1 MTIERL
7 DISRLLAADMRD
19 LMDEESMAHVL
30 RRCGGVI
37 MGDGEEWYAKIASV
51 LIRGA
56 DRGRV
61 LSQALDIIA
70 IRTDLW
76 PGPPSAA

>member
-1 MTIERL
+1 MSIERL
-7 DISRLLAADMRD
+7 DISRLLAADMREI
-19 LMDEESMAHVL
+19 MDEESMAHVL

-37 MGDGEEWYAKIASV
+37 VDDGDEWYAKIASV

-70 IRTDLW
+70 IRPDLW

>member
-1 MTIERL
+1 MSIERL
-7 DISRLLAADMRD
+7 DISRLLAADMRP
-19 LMDEESMAHVL
+19 LMDEESMAHLL

-37 MGDGEEWYAKIASV
+37 VDDGDEWYARIASV